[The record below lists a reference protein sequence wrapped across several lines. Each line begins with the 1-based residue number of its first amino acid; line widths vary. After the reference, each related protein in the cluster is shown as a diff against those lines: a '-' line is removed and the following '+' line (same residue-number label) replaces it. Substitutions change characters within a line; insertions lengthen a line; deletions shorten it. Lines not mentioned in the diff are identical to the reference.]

1 MKNAGPYLTIGEMAR
16 LHYINKKTLLFYDQA
31 GLFSPAVVG
40 ENGYRY
46 YSYSQCMLLEKILF
60 LRRLGVPVEDIRRQ
74 LKTAGAADTLEFL
87 SEQREKNREHIRILR
102 EYDRILGQKEE
113 ELREALSLCPEKIEV
128 KEMPERKYIVSGPSE
143 GDGEAL
149 RFFSDALS
157 RAGEEHLY
165 YYSFGSILDRE
176 DLLAGKIEYSRYFV
190 LYRTGMKRV
199 RPTLRP
205 AGTYLVAYRQSGG
218 DSAERAYE
226 RIREYAGDNGLTLC
240 GDAFERRLIDE
251 FNTSAP
257 EEILVEI
264 TIPVERAEAGK

>member
-60 LRRLGVPVEDIRRQ
+60 LRRLGVTVEDIRRQ
-74 LKTAGAADTLEFL
+74 LKTARAADTLEFL

-113 ELREALSLCPEKIEV
+113 ELRKALLACPESIQV
-128 KEMPERKYIVSGPSE
+128 KWMPEQKVIVSRPSREE
-143 GDGEAL
+143 GEVFQ
-149 RFFSDALS
+149 FFSDVLAQ
-157 RAGEEHLY
+157 AGEEHLY
-165 YYSFGSILDRE
+165 YYSFGAVLDRE
-176 DLLAGKIEYSRYFV
+176 SLLAGKRECTRYFV
-190 LYRTGMKRV
+190 LYRTGMKGAH
-199 RPTLRP
+199 PTLRP
-205 AGTYLVAYRQSGG
+205 AGDYLVAYRRGG
-218 DSAERAYE
+218 RDSAERAYE

-257 EEILVEI
+257 EEILIEI